1 LERHA
6 LGKGNRLTS
15 FDQVLD
21 EGSIYEILTEVDLIT
36 FEGFGSFIKGKKMDI
51 IEKYLDK

>member
-21 EGSIYEILTEVDLIT
+21 EGSIFEILTEVDLIT